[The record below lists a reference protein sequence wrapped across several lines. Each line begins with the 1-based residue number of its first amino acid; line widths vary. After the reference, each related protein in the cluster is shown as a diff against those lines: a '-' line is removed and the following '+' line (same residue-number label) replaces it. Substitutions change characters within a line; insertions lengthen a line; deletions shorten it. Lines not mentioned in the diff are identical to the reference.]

1 MDFRV
6 GQRVQTIDG
15 IPGRVLFISGSFAP
29 GVEEYQV
36 VLDGGMGQGAYTA
49 SQLRPLPDAVRSP
62 YAGVPPDL
70 LPSGVTAALDDD
82 LEAHL
87 ASSDYPEM
95 GTILHDRPDPG
106 GIITV
111 IGSRRTA
118 GGEGPFFHGTH
129 RDFSPGEMVTV
140 GHPANYE
147 GGRDQPPGTWQEDRA
162 YFTTEHDGALRHA
175 RNAAFVN
182 GGEPRVYQVE
192 PTGEYGPTQ
201 ADLESFPRPV
211 YNYQSAHPLR
221 VVRRTASGTWGRP
234 EDPRD
239 EDYNGGEGDTGVYW
253 AEPGQQEWVHE
264 NAGPQEEAPPPPWEM
279 PPAMARLAQI
289 EEATALMGMRHHA
302 TNINGTH
309 VDGHGDAPQ
318 HGTVPRAAGPDSYDE
333 RSTEGEGDPRWSQPV
348 HGEDKEDANGATVGM
363 YPEGISSGSGPGL
376 PIGPFTARVP
386 WTPAERSTLHSW
398 HGAPAATWGDFVPSP
413 DFTGEG
419 REPPALQAE
428 ASESEGER
436 WPEMPAADL
445 LSTRPDRTGKPED
458 TREEYANGEWT
469 DVAGLLDHQQ
479 ARHRWVHHTLSSRGA
494 REALV
499 AQLTD
504 DYPPAAL
511 EWIRAAAVTGPQM
524 VPLHEIDWGDRAHWT
539 ASSQPRRVTAFM
551 EEGNDKPALVVA
563 LPDGRKVIG
572 DGHHRAIARLLAA
585 AAGKAAPEVPA
596 YVAEVP
602 SQEGPWDEMH
612 GQQLRASSK
621 DGTGRVPGPDAPP
634 EEVSGFRDQVDN
646 AVAGLGQHEHDDE
659 GDSLEAGEPR
669 AWPMAQAPVT
679 EGGPAFTQ
687 GSQDGRRS
695 RKVAAAHPEVRFH
708 LTATWR
714 DVMAKAKRLRAEGA
728 VRITHVASG
737 TVIGEVR
744 GDHATY
750 ESGFQSYPGHR
761 NVMAWI
767 CGCPWASYHQNERKG
782 STRYAGRMC
791 SHVCAVRLEAQSRGM
806 FGQQVTPGPTE
817 APHQV
822 VVKSWPPY
830 EGEPHAGRWRQEWLA
845 PSASI
850 SKTSGIPGQDDEGD
864 DGEGGLCA
872 FSHPGDCHFPGD
884 GQVTAWLWSRRPVG
898 DYSVR
903 VSELA
908 HEERARLARANPAMS
923 TPTHAVI
930 ATGEDGRALGSLHFQ
945 QSDDARAI
953 RVSMLHTAR
962 AARGQGVA
970 TRMMGELTRHAA
982 SNDAWVNHGVRTRQ
996 GARWWAGFADKDAA
1010 PHLNIHNV
1018 HPSAGWNRYFN
1029 PHDVRWDMDVNHG
1042 LDKSNPPPPDASSP
1056 HWQPA
1061 SPRPGAWSRAQ
1072 AFDEEGMHAY
1082 GRRVTADQANAPWGS
1097 ENVSRHPPQK
1107 PYGATSPPDKDTD
1120 PGSYGPLA
1128 APDPDNW
1135 GQIDD
1140 SVFQMPL
1147 SNVAALDDMSGQEWQ
1162 EPFPYGGQVLA
1173 GGPSTSITPRDPQ
1186 GIRMEESL
1194 TWPVT
1199 CSGTPVPSDPRIP
1212 ELGGALAELHGEP
1225 EAALPS
1231 TTGEDPRVAALRAQ
1245 GCSSCQDGSD
1255 EMDVARGR
1263 CHNCGRELRSTAAAD
1278 GTIGGGSAGDGQ
1290 GDQSPAAIAGL
1301 GEFGAVLSRPEA
1313 SWGVQDRPGGLS
1325 GCPAGSV
1332 RTAPGQYGKVRD
1344 FFRATRTGTSMGDL
1358 NREESPQEQRPSPV
1372 GQEPGMGAQD
1382 EALSPDDPSIQ
1393 AIGQQQWS
1401 GGGADSDEVAVEP
1414 GEPQGSLD
1422 DVIASFQG
1430 SAAARQFSGG
1440 GAPGG
1445 GDIAAAARQYLV
1457 KTADALPKAEADE
1470 LIREGAGS
1478 RARNLD
1484 LLRLEGTHYE
1494 DEAAELERRGL
1505 NLDDWDDDVLT
1516 V

>member
-6 GQRVQTIDG
+6 GQRVMTIDN
-15 IPGRVLFISGSFAP
+15 IPGRVLFVSGSFAP

-62 YAGVPPDL
+62 YAGVPPGL
-70 LPSGVTAALDDD
+70 LPSGVTAALDEVDD
-82 LEAHL
+82 SLDTRM
-87 ASSDYPEM
+87 ASYWYPEM

-118 GGEGPFFHGTH
+118 
-129 RDFSPGEMVTV
+129 DS
-140 GHPANYE
+140 
-147 GGRDQPPGTWQEDRA
+147 
-162 YFTTEHDGALRHA
+162 
-175 RNAAFVN
+175 
-182 GGEPRVYQVE
+182 
-192 PTGEYGPTQ
+192 
-201 ADLESFPRPV
+201 
-211 YNYQSAHPLR
+211 
-221 VVRRTASGTWGRP
+221 TWGRP
-234 EDPRD
+234 EDLRD
-239 EDYNGGEGDTGVYW
+239 ENYNGGEGDAGVYW

-264 NAGPQEEAPPPPWEM
+264 NIGPQEEAPPPPWEM

-289 EEATALMGMRHHA
+289 EEAAALMGMRHHA
-302 TNINGTH
+302 TDINGTH

-386 WTPAERSTLHSW
+386 WTPAERGTLHSW
-398 HGAPAATWGDFVPSP
+398 HDVPTMTWGDFVPSP
-413 DFTGEG
+413 GFTDED
-419 REPPALQAE
+419 RDPPGFQAQAAE
-428 ASESEGER
+428 DPEER

-479 ARHRWVHHTLSSRGA
+479 GRHRWVHHTLSSRGA

-499 AQLTD
+499 AQLAD

-551 EEGNDKPALVVA
+551 EEGNGKPALVVA

-714 DVMAKAKRLRAEGA
+714 DVMDKAKRLRAEGA

-996 GARWWAGFADKDAA
+996 GARWWAGFAGKDAA

-1212 ELGGALAELHGEP
+1212 ELGGALAELHEEP

-1231 TTGEDPRVAALRAQ
+1231 TTGEDPQEAGEALRQQAGIDGTMGDAQ
-1245 GCSSCQDGSD
+1245 DAPHDFAEATDGSCLACGLDGSADAHCGGCSCCGGTGEHPTGHECYRCDASGRA
-1255 EMDVARGR
+1255 EGAERGEPPCDPAFR
-1263 CHNCGRELRSTAAAD
+1263 DPAVHGAGCPHCGVRAQAAAD
-1278 GTIGGGSAGDGQ
+1278 GTIGEENAGDGR
-1290 GDQSPAAIAGL
+1290 DNQSPAAIAGL
-1301 GEFGAVLSRPEA
+1301 GEFGAVLYRSGS
-1313 SWGVQDRPGGLS
+1313 SWIVQEHPGALS

-1332 RTAPGQYGKVRD
+1332 RTAPDQYGKVRD

-1358 NREESPQEQRPSPV
+1358 GREESPQARPPSPV
-1372 GQEPGMGAQD
+1372 GQEPGTGAQD
-1382 EALSPDDPSIQ
+1382 EALSPDNPSIQ

-1401 GGGADSDEVAVEP
+1401 GGGSDSDEVTVEP

-1422 DVIASFQG
+1422 DVIASFQR
-1430 SAAARQFSGG
+1430 SAAARQFSGD

-1445 GDIAAAARQYLV
+1445 GDIAAAARQYLS